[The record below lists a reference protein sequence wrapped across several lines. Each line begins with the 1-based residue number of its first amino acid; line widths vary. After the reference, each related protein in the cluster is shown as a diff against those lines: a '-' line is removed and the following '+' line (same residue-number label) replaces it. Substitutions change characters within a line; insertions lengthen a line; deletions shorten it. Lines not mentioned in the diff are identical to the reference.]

1 MDGLVGDL
9 IELIGLFL
17 DEGIGPEKEA
27 RSIGDTFPFCE
38 RLALL
43 KLLRL
48 PGDPCAR
55 RKKPGDNSPE
65 FLLLMRDEGFSV
77 GTGCEQ
83 RAKAQI
89 PVCCLSGRTQE

>member
-17 DEGIGPEKEA
+17 DEGSGPEKEA
-27 RSIGDTFPFCE
+27 RSIGDTF
-38 RLALL
+38 
-43 KLLRL
+43 
-48 PGDPCAR
+48 
-55 RKKPGDNSPE
+55 PE

-89 PVCCLSGRTQE
+89 PVCCLSGRTLGLFCL